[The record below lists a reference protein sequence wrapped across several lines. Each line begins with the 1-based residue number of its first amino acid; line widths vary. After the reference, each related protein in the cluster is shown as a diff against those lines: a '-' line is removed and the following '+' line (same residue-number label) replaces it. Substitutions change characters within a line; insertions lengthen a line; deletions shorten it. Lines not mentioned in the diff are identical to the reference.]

1 MAIERAGAPQGNLN
15 SAKSV
20 LPALRRLRRGKP
32 LPPELTRI
40 AALADREAEEL
51 ISDRGGWEGMSG
63 AEQLMVAN
71 WKAARQAELLIWQE
85 LIDKGAVHVNADG
98 SWDLQ
103 PGAQRLASFLSAQRA
118 ALIALGLE
126 RRAKPVQDLNT
137 YLSEQYG

>member
-85 LIDKGAVHVNADG
+85 LIDKGAVHVNEGLPICPLSTTLMGTEEALG
-98 SWDLQ
+98 PSASRQ
-103 PGAQRLASFLSAQRA
+103 VRGTAVSAPGAVR
-118 ALIALGLE
+118 
-126 RRAKPVQDLNT
+126 
-137 YLSEQYG
+137 